1 MHLKTKHNFS
11 GRLQSFK
18 KNYKENNRQ
27 QSVKRLRQKIEAID
41 EPVSQKYPNYQNDPN
56 AMKRAKEQKSKR
68 ANIPYNSTTKY

>member
-1 MHLKTKHNFS
+1 
-11 GRLQSFK
+11 
-18 KNYKENNRQ
+18 
-27 QSVKRLRQKIEAID
+27 LRQKIEAID